1 MKAAIVLSF
10 VAAAMAGVI
19 ERTDGCH
26 ADNCARAV
34 TGTREGLLPITSR
47 QADCS
52 SFMLATVTPEATTT
66 TITITVDPEVTP
78 KIKRAANN
86 GSAVTVFPT
95 SIPTYAANCDS
106 GAVYSSACSCWG
118 ITAATTTAATPTQTE
133 VITVTATQSYCEL

>member
-19 ERTDGCH
+19 ERTNGCN

-34 TGTREGLLPITSR
+34 TGTRDGLLPITSR

-52 SFMLATVTPEATTT
+52 SFMQATVTPAPTTT

-78 KIKRAANN
+78 KAKRAVADA
-86 GSAVTVFPT
+86 SAVTVYPT
-95 SIPTYAANCDS
+95 FIPEYADNCPDTF
-106 GAVYSSACSCWG
+106 GYSSACSCWG
-118 ITAATTTAATPTQTE
+118 ITATTTTAATPTQTE
-133 VITVTATQSYCEL
+133 IVTVTQSYCEL